1 MSSYKFISNAREYI
15 YEQIKNVA
23 RRTLLLMAQGLLIPV
38 CPLTRQ
44 NILFLAPNTIYFAA
58 CQS

>member
-1 MSSYKFISNAREYI
+1 MSVNTFMNKSKDF
-15 YEQIKNVA
+15 A
-23 RRTLLLMAQGLLIPV
+23 RRALLSVAQGLLTPV